1 MKRTLYT
8 CMISTILATGL
19 WSFQTKD
26 SSLTEGAPLY
36 ITDITFFGKE
46 LLTSEKVPKP
56 SPYIRLM
63 EKNALNAGKQPSLLR
78 ESQQTGKKYMLQP
91 VSPKEELKSFFLTRK
106 SLFCSFRQAGGPVL
120 RLSVKTSNT
129 CTYATNSRQLSRKSV
144 SKL

>member
-46 LLTSEKVPKP
+46 LLTSEKGTQTV
-56 SPYIRLM
+56 SLYSTD
-63 EKNALNAGKQPSLLR
+63 GKER
-78 ESQQTGKKYMLQP
+78 IKCWQTTEPPTGVATDGEKYMLQP
-91 VSPKEELKSFFLTRK
+91 VSPKEGLKSFFLTRK
-106 SLFCSFRQAGGPVL
+106 SLFCSFQQAGGPVL

-129 CTYATNSRQLSRKSV
+129 CTYVTNSRQLSRKSV

>member
-46 LLTSEKVPKP
+46 LLTSEKGTQTVSLYSTDGKERIKCWQTTEPP
-56 SPYIRLM
+56 TGVATDG
-63 EKNALNAGKQPSLLR
+63 EKI
-78 ESQQTGKKYMLQP
+78 
-91 VSPKEELKSFFLTRK
+91 
-106 SLFCSFRQAGGPVL
+106 
-120 RLSVKTSNT
+120 
-129 CTYATNSRQLSRKSV
+129 YATTSYMHIKMGMMENQKLFQNRQK
-144 SKL
+144 